1 MKLTWRQFEA
11 FRAIMKTGSVTLA
24 ADAIAVS
31 QPAVS
36 TLLSNLEGELGYQL
50 FFRERGRLV
59 PTKEAEALFSAV
71 DRAFVGLDEI
81 VTSARAIG
89 QLQQGLLRVAVMP
102 SLAGRFVT
110 DIIAEFLR
118 VHENISLVFDVQ
130 PRLTAL
136 NWVLTDRCDIAI
148 TSEPAGSS
156 EINAVS
162 LSTGTA
168 VCLIHRDHVLA
179 KKSAIS
185 AGDLHGQR
193 LICLP
198 PETRI
203 SRRLEALLED
213 AGSVPVNRIQCRST
227 KPIWDLV
234 DRNLGISVV
243 TDFPFATSRGE
254 NVVVR
259 AFVPAIQTGICM
271 ATSRVRPLS
280 QIARAFNDFVIESF
294 RNTSNSSAT
303 GKSA

>member
-11 FRAIMKTGSVTLA
+11 FRSIMKTGSVTLA
-24 ADAIAVS
+24 ADMIGVS

-50 FFRERGRLV
+50 FVRERGRLV
-59 PTKEAEALFSAV
+59 PTKEAEALAGSV

-102 SLAGRFVT
+102 SLAGRFIT
-110 DIIAEFLR
+110 DIIADFLR
-118 VHENISLVFDVQ
+118 DHENISLVFDVQ

-136 NWVLTDRCDIAI
+136 NWILTDRCDIAI
-148 TSEPAGSS
+148 TSLPAASS

-162 LSTGTA
+162 LSAGTA
-168 VCLIHRDHVLA
+168 VCLIHQDHVLA
-179 KKSAIS
+179 KKSVIT

-203 SRRLEALLED
+203 SSRLEVLLDE
-213 AGSVPVNRIQCRST
+213 AGSIPINRIQCRST

-243 TDFPFATSRGE
+243 TDFPFAAARGG

-259 AFVPAIQTGICM
+259 AFEPAIQTGICM

-280 QIARAFNDFVIESF
+280 KIAKAFYDFVIDSF
-294 RNTSNSSAT
+294 RDTSNPSCGKQSS
-303 GKSA
+303 